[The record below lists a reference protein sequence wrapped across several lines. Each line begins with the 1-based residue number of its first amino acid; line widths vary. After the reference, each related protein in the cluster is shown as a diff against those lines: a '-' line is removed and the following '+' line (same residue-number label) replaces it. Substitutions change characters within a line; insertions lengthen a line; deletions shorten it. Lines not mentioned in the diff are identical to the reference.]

1 MVDTAST
8 LELKKSRSKVS
19 CFEWWM
25 EPTAATGIELTKLMT
40 MTERDFHLAQ
50 ADRHIAET
58 KQLIARQRELV
69 AALSLIK
76 QPTEAAVSMLEAL
89 QKSLDAF
96 ECHRQLLLELFSPR
110 RRSGI
115 PTLPRPLSG
124 SKQPSDTITSPGIA
138 AE

>member
-1 MVDTAST
+1 
-8 LELKKSRSKVS
+8 
-19 CFEWWM
+19 M
-25 EPTAATGIELTKLMT
+25 EPTAATGIELTKLTT
-40 MTERDFHLAQ
+40 MPERDYHLAQ

-76 QPTEAAVSMLEAL
+76 QPTEAAISMLEAF
-89 QKSLDAF
+89 QKSLDAL
-96 ECHRQLLLELFSPR
+96 EHHRQLLLELFSPR

-115 PTLPRPLSG
+115 HSTLTGAPSASKRPR
-124 SKQPSDTITSPGIA
+124 DTIVSPSIA